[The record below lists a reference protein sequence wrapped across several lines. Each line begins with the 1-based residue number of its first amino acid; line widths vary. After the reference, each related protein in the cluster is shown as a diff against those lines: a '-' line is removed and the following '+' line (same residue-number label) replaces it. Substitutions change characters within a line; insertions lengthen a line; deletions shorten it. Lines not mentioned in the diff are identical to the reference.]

1 MQNYKKNQIKK
12 GSQII
17 FQKELRNPDSPFTWR
32 YVGARINP
40 RRAQKIK
47 KIVLFFVHSF
57 MLILE
62 KHIYFEK
69 PQNFCTFN

>member
-1 MQNYKKNQIKK
+1 LQNYKKNQIKK

-47 KIVLFFVHSF
+47 KIVLLFFVH
-57 MLILE
+57 
-62 KHIYFEK
+62 YFI
-69 PQNFCTFN
+69 NIFGGN

>member
-17 FQKELRNPDSPFTWR
+17 FQKELRKPDSSFTWR
-32 YVGARINP
+32 YVGVRINP

-47 KIVLFFVHSF
+47 KIVLLFFVH
-57 MLILE
+57 
-62 KHIYFEK
+62 YFI
-69 PQNFCTFN
+69 NIFRGN